1 MIKTNTSNIIS
12 QSNRNIAYGMEL
24 SCSKL
29 KTNNFYCVVQI
40 TGWDKVPKT
49 QKSYKKNY
57 IYFNGLSE
65 F

>member
-49 QKSYKKNY
+49 QKKLQKKLY
-57 IYFNGLSE
+57 LF
-65 F
+65 